1 MAATVS
7 LREEFT
13 GGCTVTELVEFGAR
27 AVAMGLSGYNVQC
40 VPVIQPGGNGSTLLA
55 DVNDLRNIRAL
66 QVNGPA
72 PEMR

>member
-13 GGCTVTELVEFGAR
+13 GGCTVNELVEFGAR
-27 AVAMGLSGYNVQC
+27 AVAMGLAGYNVQC
-40 VPVIQPGGNGSTLLA
+40 IPVIQGGSGVLA
-55 DVNDLRNIRAL
+55 DINDLRNIRAL

-72 PEMR
+72 PELR